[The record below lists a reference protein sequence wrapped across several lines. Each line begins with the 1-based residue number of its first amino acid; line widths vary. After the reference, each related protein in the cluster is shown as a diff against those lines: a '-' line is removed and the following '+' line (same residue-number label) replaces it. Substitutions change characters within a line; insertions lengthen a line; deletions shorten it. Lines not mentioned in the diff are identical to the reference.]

1 MSQELENKIE
11 FKDKLLNYYNLHKL
25 KIFASIIILIL
36 VIIFGIFNKINNEKK
51 NIIIAE
57 KFVKAGIH
65 LSSNEKDRAKILY
78 EEIVLS
84 ENKFY
89 SLLALLTIVEK
100 NLIKDDKII
109 LDYFTLLE
117 KLNYSKEKLDLISLK
132 KALYLIKVKKN
143 LEGNKL
149 LKNLIEKKSKF
160 KLLAEEIISN

>member
-1 MSQELENKIE
+1 MSQELENKHE
-11 FKDKLLNYYNLHKL
+11 FKDKLFNYYNLHKF
-25 KIFASIIILIL
+25 KIFTSICILISI
-36 VIIFGIFNKINNEKK
+36 IIFGIFFKINNEKK
-51 NIIIAE
+51 NIITAE
-57 KFVKAGIH
+57 KFVQAGMH
-65 LSSNEKDRAKILY
+65 LTLNERDRAKTLY
-78 EEIVLS
+78 EEIILN

-109 LDYFTLLE
+109 LDYFSLLE
-117 KLNYSKEKLDLISLK
+117 KLNYSEEKLDLISLK
-132 KALYLIKVKKN
+132 KALYLIKVNKS